1 MILIVSI
8 SSVKLRFTRHNT
20 ENPMTFLLPLMISV
34 LLIAA
39 VLIAVHQAEKI
50 AHHLGEPFG
59 ALVLAVS
66 VTVIEV
72 ALIISMML
80 AGKEGSDLI
89 ARDTVFSAIMIVMNG
104 VVGISILMGCLK
116 HHELSFRVEGT
127 NPALAVI
134 SALATLTLVLPV
146 YTTTTPGIDYSQS
159 QLIFVGI
166 ASLVLYAAF
175 VFIQTVRHTEYFLP
189 VEPLKQEAIAEQ
201 AFHEDHEKINLW
213 VTGSFLVTALVAVVV
228 LAKLLSPSLEAGLSQ
243 LGAPKAVLGVIIATL
258 VLLPESITAV
268 KLALQNKLQISL
280 NLALGSAIASIGLTI
295 PSVAVISI
303 LFDLPLSLGINP
315 VSMVLLVLSLLV
327 GLMNLATGR
336 ASFLAGIVQLVI
348 FFTYLFLTLVP

>member
-1 MILIVSI
+1 MPNIIIALVI
-8 SSVKLRFTRHNT
+8 F
-20 ENPMTFLLPLMISV
+20 V
-34 LLIAA
+34 LLIAS
-39 VLIAVHQAEKI
+39 VLAAVHQAEKI
-50 AHHLGEPFG
+50 AHHLGEPYG

-80 AGKEGSDLI
+80 TGKEGSDLI

-134 SALATLTLVLPV
+134 TALATLTLVLPV

-189 VEPLKQEAIAEQ
+189 VEPLKKEAIEVQ
-201 AFHEDHEKINLW
+201 NFQQEHEPINLW
-213 VTGSFLVTALVAVVV
+213 LTSLFLIITLVAVVA
-228 LAKLLSPSLEAGLSQ
+228 LAKLLSPSLEAGINAI
-243 LGAPKAVLGVIIATL
+243 GAPKALLGVVIAAL

-295 PSVAVISI
+295 PAVAMISI
-303 LFDLPLSLGINP
+303 WFDLPLSLGINP
-315 VSMVLLVLSLLV
+315 VSIVLLVLSLLI
-327 GLMNLATGR
+327 GLMNLANGR
-336 ASFLAGIVQLVI
+336 ASLLSGIVQLVI
-348 FFTYLFLTLVP
+348 FMSYLFLTLVP

>member
-1 MILIVSI
+1 MPNIIIALVI
-8 SSVKLRFTRHNT
+8 F
-20 ENPMTFLLPLMISV
+20 V
-34 LLIAA
+34 LLIAS
-39 VLIAVHQAEKI
+39 VLAAVHQAEKI
-50 AHHLGEPFG
+50 AHHLGEPYG

-80 AGKEGSDLI
+80 TGKEGSDLI

-134 SALATLTLVLPV
+134 TALATLTLVLPV

-189 VEPLKQEAIAEQ
+189 VEPLKKEAIEVQ
-201 AFHEDHEKINLW
+201 NFQQEHEPINLW
-213 VTGSFLVTALVAVVV
+213 LTSLFLIITLVAVVA
-228 LAKLLSPSLEAGLSQ
+228 LAKLLSPSLEAGIIAI
-243 LGAPKAVLGVIIATL
+243 GAPKALLGVVIAAL

-295 PSVAVISI
+295 PAVAMISI
-303 LFDLPLSLGINP
+303 WFDLPLSLGINP
-315 VSMVLLVLSLLV
+315 VSIVLLLLSLLIR
-327 GLMNLATGR
+327 LMNLANGR
-336 ASFLAGIVQLVI
+336 ASLLSGIVQLVI
-348 FFTYLFLTLVP
+348 FMSYLFLTLVP

>member
-1 MILIVSI
+1 MIHLKSFSSGKIHLVRLI
-8 SSVKLRFTRHNT
+8 L
-20 ENPMTFLLPLMISV
+20 EYLMTLLLPLFISV
-34 LLIAA
+34 LLIAS
-39 VLIAVHQAEKI
+39 VLTAVHQAEKI

-80 AGKEGSDLI
+80 TGKEGSELI

-166 ASLVLYAAF
+166 ASLVLYGAF

-189 VEPLKQEAIAEQ
+189 VEPLKREAIDLQ
-201 AFHEDHEKINLW
+201 HFHEEHQKINVW
-213 VTGSFLVTALVAVVV
+213 VTGLFLVTALVSVVV
-228 LAKLLSPSLEAGLSQ
+228 LAKLLSPTLEAGLSQ
-243 LGAPKAVLGVIIATL
+243 LGAPKAVLGVIIAAL

-295 PSVAVISI
+295 PAVVVISI
-303 LFDLPLSLGINP
+303 LFDLPLSLGINS
-315 VSMVLLVLSLLV
+315 VGIVLLLLSLMV

-336 ASFLAGIVQLVI
+336 ASLLSGIVQLVI

>member
-1 MILIVSI
+1 
-8 SSVKLRFTRHNT
+8 
-20 ENPMTFLLPLMISV
+20 MTFLLPILISV
-34 LLIAA
+34 LLIIA
-39 VLIAVHQAEKI
+39 VLVSVHQAEKI

-59 ALVLAVS
+59 ALVLAIS
-66 VTVIEV
+66 VTIIEV

-80 AGKEGSDLI
+80 GGKAGSDMI

-104 VVGISILMGCLK
+104 VVGISILLGCLK

-134 SALATLTLVLPV
+134 TALATLTLVLPV
-146 YTTTTPGIDYSQS
+146 YTTTTPGLDYSPS
-159 QLIFVGI
+159 QLVFVGI

-189 VEPLKQEAIAEQ
+189 VEPLKQEAMEEQ
-201 AFHEDHEKINLW
+201 HFHETHEPINLW
-213 VTGSFLVTALVAVVV
+213 LTGLFLIFSLIAVVL
-228 LAKLLSPSLEAGLSQ
+228 LAKLLSPSLEAGIESI
-243 LGAPKAVLGVIIATL
+243 GAPKSLLGIVIAAL

-303 LFDLPLSLGINP
+303 VFDLPLSLGISP
-315 VSMVLLVLSLLV
+315 VSMVLLVLSILV

-336 ASFLAGIVQLVI
+336 ASLLSGIVQLVI
-348 FFTYLFLTLVP
+348 FMSYLFLTLVP

>member
-1 MILIVSI
+1 MPNIVI
-8 SSVKLRFTRHNT
+8 ALVIF
-20 ENPMTFLLPLMISV
+20 V
-34 LLIAA
+34 LLIAS
-39 VLIAVHQAEKI
+39 VLAAVHQAEKI
-50 AHHLGEPFG
+50 AHHLGEPYG

-80 AGKEGSDLI
+80 TGKEGSDLI

-134 SALATLTLVLPV
+134 TALATLTLVLPV

-189 VEPLKQEAIAEQ
+189 VEPLKKEAIEVQ
-201 AFHEDHEKINLW
+201 NFQQEHEPINLW
-213 VTGSFLVTALVAVVV
+213 LTSLFLIITLVAVVA
-228 LAKLLSPSLEAGLSQ
+228 LAKLLSPSLEAGIIAI
-243 LGAPKAVLGVIIATL
+243 GAPKALLGVVIAAL

-295 PSVAVISI
+295 PAVAMISI
-303 LFDLPLSLGINP
+303 WFDLPLSLGINP
-315 VSMVLLVLSLLV
+315 VSIVLLVLSLLI
-327 GLMNLATGR
+327 GLMNLANGR
-336 ASFLAGIVQLVI
+336 ASLLSGIVQLVI
-348 FFTYLFLTLVP
+348 FMSYLFLTLVP